1 MEAADTP
8 ALGYLKALSL
18 SCVLCMVGTCV
29 SEGLL
34 RGAISSLPVIS
45 LLSVTIATL
54 FPRACASI
62 TEPAGHL
69 AVILMNLFFSVTGAQ
84 GKLGKVLA
92 TAPRLF
98 LFSAVQLLVHLAFL
112 LGAGRLLFRLPLK
125 ELLVASN
132 ANVGGPTTAAAMAG
146 SKKWKSLVLP
156 GILTGILGYASA
168 TFIGLVLGRR
178 VLAKMML
185 SGVGGS

>member
-1 MEAADTP
+1 M
-8 ALGYLKALSL
+8 
-18 SCVLCMVGTCV
+18 
-29 SEGLL
+29 
-34 RGAISSLPVIS
+34 
-45 LLSVTIATL
+45 SVAIATL

-98 LFSAVQLLVHLAFL
+98 LFSTVQLLVHLGFL
-112 LGAGRLLFRLPLK
+112 LGAGRGLFRLPLK

-168 TFIGLVLGRR
+168 TFIGLVLGRT
-178 VLAKMML
+178 VLVKMM
-185 SGVGGS
+185 VGAS